1 MPADRP
7 EGLSRRQ
14 FLGVTGA
21 LAGAGIVARKA
32 VAEEGDPSRPE
43 GGLGPGPVDYTLK
56 VNGTVQKVSAEPRA
70 TLLDVLRNPLDLT
83 GAKAA
88 CDRGEC
94 GACTVLVDGRAVYAC
109 MTLALQA
116 RGREIRTVEGLSKG
130 DQLHPVQK
138 AFIEHDGFQCGFC
151 TPGQVMSTVALLE
164 ANPSPS
170 ALDIRAGLCGNICR
184 CGAYKGIFQAAA
196 AAAKGR

>member
-21 LAGAGIVARKA
+21 LAGAGMIVGKA
-32 VAEEGDPSRPE
+32 VAEDGAQK
-43 GGLGPGPVDYTLK
+43 GAGLGPGPVSFTLK
-56 VNGTVQKVSAEPRA
+56 VNGADRQVTAEPRA
-70 TLLDVLRNPLDLT
+70 TLLDVLRGPLDLT
-83 GAKAA
+83 GAKPA
-88 CDRGEC
+88 CERGEC
-94 GACTVLVDGRAVYAC
+94 GACTVLVDGKSVYAC
-109 MTLALQA
+109 MMLALQG
-116 RGREIRTVEGLSKG
+116 RGREIRTVEGLANG

-138 AFIEHDGFQCGFC
+138 AFVEHDGFQCGFC

-170 ALDIRAGLCGNICR
+170 PLEIRAALCGNICR
-184 CGAYKGIFQAAA
+184 CGAYQGIFKAAA
-196 AAAKGR
+196 AAAKGK

>member
-1 MPADRP
+1 MPANHPD
-7 EGLSRRQ
+7 GLSRRQ

-21 LAGAGIVARKA
+21 LAGAGMIAGKS
-32 VAEEGDPSRPE
+32 VAEEGDPRRAGS
-43 GGLGPGPVDYTLK
+43 GMGPGPVDFTLR
-56 VNGTVQKVSAEPRA
+56 VNGTDQKVSAEPRA
-70 TLLDVLRNPLDLT
+70 TLLDLLRNPLDLT

-94 GACTVLVDGRAVYAC
+94 GACTVLVDGRSVYAC
-109 MTLALQA
+109 MMFALQA
-116 RGREIRTVEGLSKG
+116 RGREIRTIEGLAQG

-138 AFIEHDGFQCGFC
+138 AFVEHDGFQCGFC

-170 ALDIRAGLCGNICR
+170 AIDIRAGLCGNICR
-184 CGAYKGIFQAAA
+184 CGAYKGIFEAAA
-196 AAAKGR
+196 AAAKGK